1 MNIIKNQ
8 MMEKGEYGYIDRL
21 KKQKLIL
28 SAGSFIIV
36 LIIFLTGII
45 IYHTNKSIFAV
56 IAALSALPAAKLLT
70 MYIAIYPYSTGDKD
84 IYKTLEGFASKNSE
98 YKAIIGADFI
108 LTSSEK
114 SMSVQFAYII
124 NGKLICYTDHKKTDI
139 HATEAYIRK
148 IFDEAQCQ
156 YTMIRMFNNKEKFYK
171 QVEAVCM
178 DTGKEYTDKRI
189 FEKLCAYSI

>member
-1 MNIIKNQ
+1 
-8 MMEKGEYGYIDRL
+8 MEKGEYGYIDRL

-84 IYKTLEGFASKNSE
+84 IYKT
-98 YKAIIGADFI
+98 
-108 LTSSEK
+108 
-114 SMSVQFAYII
+114 
-124 NGKLICYTDHKKTDI
+124 
-139 HATEAYIRK
+139 RK
-148 IFDEAQCQ
+148 IHECSVC
-156 YTMIRMFNNKEKFYK
+156 IHNKW
-171 QVEAVCM
+171 
-178 DTGKEYTDKRI
+178 
-189 FEKLCAYSI
+189 